1 MADSVLAA
9 IAAISS
15 LAIRSAVG
23 RWGYSGKG
31 DYPMFGDFEAQ
42 RHWMEITAYLPIGDW
57 YRNSADNDLLYWG
70 LDYPPLTAYVSWAF
84 GMIAK
89 YIYPDLVKLK
99 ISRAFEEAA
108 GKTFMRSSVL
118 LVDIMI
124 LLPSI
129 TYSVD
134 LLIRHRGASETPR
147 ISRVDDGRQQY
158 KMSSFLLL
166 LLCLTGP
173 ANLLVDHGHFQYNGV
188 CIGLALLGAVFILKD
203 RDVFGSILFC
213 LSLNFKQMALYY
225 APVFFF
231 VLLRKCF
238 EKSTWKQRF
247 FHLFRIGS
255 SVLLTFAALWW
266 PFCVYAHQSE
276 TCGSSLLQV
285 LSRQFPFSR
294 GIFEDKVA
302 NIWYSTSIIFDFR
315 QHFSI
320 SQMASMSLCLTL
332 ILLCPIAAELIS
344 RKITPFKF
352 FLSLINCSMAFFL
365 ASFQVS
371 LSYVRFFLV
380 GFIIPLSISM
390 YLTTLVW
397 GC

>member
-42 RHWMEITAYLPIGDW
+42 RHWMEITASLPIGDW
-57 YRNSADNDLLYWG
+57 YRSSADNDLLYWG

-84 GMIAK
+84 GMMAK

-108 GKTFMRSSVL
+108 GKTYMRSSVL
-118 LVDIMI
+118 LVDIII
-124 LLPSI
+124 LIPSL
-129 TYSVD
+129 TYSLD
-134 LLIRHRGASETPR
+134 LIRHRGTSGTPR
-147 ISRVDDGRQQY
+147 ISIVDNGRPQY

-166 LLCLTGP
+166 ILCLTGP

-188 CIGLALLGAVFILKD
+188 CIGLALLGGVLILKD
-203 RDVFGSILFC
+203 NDIFGSIFFC

-238 EKSTWKQRF
+238 DKPTWQQRF

-302 NIWYSTSIIFDFR
+302 NIWYSASIIFDFR
-315 QHFSI
+315 EHFSI
-320 SQMASMSLCLTL
+320 PQMAKMSLCLTL
-332 ILLCPIAAELIS
+332 LFLCPIGAELIS

-371 LSYVRFFLV
+371 PAYVCFFLV
-380 GFIIPLSISM
+380 WSIIHLSI
-390 YLTTLVW
+390 YLYLKALL
-397 GC
+397 